1 VYSIYRW
8 DCGPPELPPILAP
21 AIGYRAL
28 GVAPPSVAT
37 ASFTPAGHNRRCWFG
52 RGSDGFRPNGW
63 IFAGCEVFLRFVSIP
78 PESGRRCNP

>member
-1 VYSIYRW
+1 MLWHALSVVQKANSTSDIDRVYSVYRW
-8 DCGPPELPPILAP
+8 DYGRPELPPILAP

-63 IFAGCEVFLRFVSIP
+63 IFAG
-78 PESGRRCNP
+78 